1 MSISSGTGAVHRR
14 GRKRMADRTLR
25 GKTAIA
31 GIGETTYYKH
41 GQSPH
46 SEFKLAL
53 EAVVKAC
60 EDAGISPHDIDGFA
74 SYGNDR
80 SEAGRLAAALGIKE
94 LRFSNM
100 FWGGGG
106 GGVCGAVGNASAAV
120 ATGMADCVVAFR
132 SLAQGQYARY
142 GRSGGAPLAAGDD
155 AFLFPYGVMSP
166 AQRFA
171 MKVTR
176 FMHETGIRQEALRA
190 ISLACYHHAQ
200 NNPNAVMRG
209 RELDEAKY
217 DASRWI
223 IEPFFHLYDC
233 CQENDGAAA
242 VIVVPSERAKDM
254 RNKAAYLLACGQG
267 CDHRSAAP
275 VHNMPNYPSSHF
287 RQIAPRLYDM
297 AKLKP
302 SDIGI
307 VQCYENFTGGVLMS
321 LVEHGLVKAEE
332 ANDFLVKDNLIAPN
346 GGMPLN
352 TSGGN
357 LAECYMHGL
366 ELVIEAVR
374 QIRGT
379 AINQVRRNDTAIIIG
394 GPMVTPVSS
403 IILGSEA
410 AL

>member
-1 MSISSGTGAVHRR
+1 
-14 GRKRMADRTLR
+14 MAERTLR
-25 GKTAIA
+25 GKTAIV

-41 GQSPH
+41 GQSPD

-53 EAVVKAC
+53 QAVVNAC
-60 EDAGISPHDIDGFA
+60 KDAGINPKEVDGFA

-80 SEAGRLAAALGIKE
+80 SEAGRLAAALGINE

-106 GGVCGAVGNASAAV
+106 GGVCGAVGNAAAAV

-132 SLAQGQYARY
+132 SLAQGQYQRY

-176 FMHETGIRQEALRA
+176 FMHDHGIKQEALRA

-209 RELDEAKY
+209 RPLTEEKY
-217 DASRWI
+217 DSSRWI

-242 VIVVPSERAKDM
+242 VIPPFLVFLTNKSFVNSDFSRAREIGSISVFKL
-254 RNKAAYLLACGQG
+254 YLLS
-267 CDHRSAAP
+267 RR
-275 VHNMPNYPSSHF
+275 V
-287 RQIAPRLYDM
+287 
-297 AKLKP
+297 
-302 SDIGI
+302 
-307 VQCYENFTGGVLMS
+307 
-321 LVEHGLVKAEE
+321 
-332 ANDFLVKDNLIAPN
+332 FL
-346 GGMPLN
+346 
-352 TSGGN
+352 
-357 LAECYMHGL
+357 
-366 ELVIEAVR
+366 
-374 QIRGT
+374 
-379 AINQVRRNDTAIIIG
+379 
-394 GPMVTPVSS
+394 
-403 IILGSEA
+403 
-410 AL
+410 

>member
-1 MSISSGTGAVHRR
+1 
-14 GRKRMADRTLR
+14 MAERTLR

-41 GQSPH
+41 SQSPD

-53 EAVVKAC
+53 QAVVKAC
-60 EDAGISPHDIDGFA
+60 EDAGISPHDVDGFA

-80 SEAGRLAAALGIKE
+80 SEAGRLAAALGVKE
-94 LRFSNM
+94 FRFSNM

-106 GGVCGAVGNASAAV
+106 GGVCGAVGNAAAAV

-132 SLAQGQYARY
+132 SLAQGQYQRY
-142 GRSGGAPLAAGDD
+142 GRSAGAPIAAGDD
-155 AFLFPYGVMSP
+155 SFLFPYGMMSP

-176 FMHETGIRQEALRA
+176 FMHDHGIRQEALRG

-200 NNPNAVMRG
+200 KNPNAVMRG
-209 RELDEAKY
+209 RPLDEQRY
-217 DASRWI
+217 DDSRWI

-242 VIVVPSERAKDM
+242 VIVVSAERARQMK
-254 RNKAAYLLACGQG
+254 NKPAYIMACGQG

-287 RQIAPRLYDM
+287 SQIAPRMYAM
-297 AKLKP
+297 AKMGP
-302 SDIGI
+302 RDMGI

-332 ANDFLVKDNLIAPN
+332 ANEFLVKENLIVE
-346 GGMPLN
+346 GGRMPLN

-379 AINQVRRNDTAIIIG
+379 AINQVKQNDAAIVIG

-403 IILGSEA
+403 LILGSEA
-410 AL
+410 TL

>member
-1 MSISSGTGAVHRR
+1 MHE
-14 GRKRMADRTLR
+14 RTLR
-25 GKTAIA
+25 GLTAIA
-31 GIGETTYYKH
+31 GIGETPYYRH
-41 GQSPH
+41 GQSPD

-53 EAVVKAC
+53 KAVVAAC
-60 EDAGISPHDIDGFA
+60 ADAGISPHDVDGFA

-80 SEAGRLAAALGIKE
+80 SEAGRLAAALGIRE

-106 GGVCGAVGNASAAV
+106 GGVCGAIGNAAAAV

-132 SLAQGQYARY
+132 SLAQGQYQRY
-142 GRSGGAPLAAGDD
+142 GRSSGATVAHGDD
-155 AFLFPYGVMSP
+155 AFAQPYGVISP

-176 FMHETGIRQEALRA
+176 FMHDHGIRHDALRA

-200 NNPNAVMRG
+200 TNPNAVMRG
-209 RELDEAKY
+209 KPLDAAKY

-223 IEPFFHLYDC
+223 IEPFFRLYDC

-242 VIVVPSERAKDM
+242 VIVTSAERARDLKQTPV
-254 RNKAAYLLACGQG
+254 YLMACAQG
-267 CDHRSAAP
+267 CETRSAAP
-275 VHNMPNYPSSHF
+275 VHNMPNYASSHF
-287 RQIAPRLYDM
+287 TQLAPRLYAMAGMSPTDM
-297 AKLKP
+297 HV
-302 SDIGI
+302 

-321 LVEHGLVKAEE
+321 LVEHGMVKPDE
-332 ANDFLVKDNLIAPN
+332 ANEMLVLDNLLAPD
-346 GGMPLN
+346 GRMPLN

-366 ELVIEAVR
+366 ELVHEAVR
-374 QIRGT
+374 QIRG
-379 AINQVRRNDTAIIIG
+379 AAVNQVRRHDTAIIMG

-403 IILGSEA
+403 LILGSEA
-410 AL
+410 TL

>member
-1 MSISSGTGAVHRR
+1 MVE
-14 GRKRMADRTLR
+14 RTLR

-41 GQSPH
+41 GQSPD

-53 EAVVKAC
+53 QAIVKAC

-80 SEAGRLAAALGIKE
+80 SDAPRLAAALGIKE
-94 LRFSNM
+94 LKFSNM

-106 GGVCGAVGNASAAV
+106 GGVCGAVGNAAAAV

-142 GRSGGAPLAAGDD
+142 GRGTGAPLVAGDD
-155 AFLFPYGVMSP
+155 SFIIPYGVMSP

-176 FMHETGIRQEALRA
+176 FMHDHGIRQEALRA

-209 RELDEAKY
+209 RELTEEKY
-217 DASRWI
+217 DSSRWI

-242 VIVVPSERAKDM
+242 VIVVSAEKAKQM
-254 RNKAAYLLACGQG
+254 KNKPAYIMACGQG

-297 AKLKP
+297 ARLKP

-321 LVEHGLVKAEE
+321 LVEHGLVRAEE
-332 ANDFLVKDNLIAPN
+332 ANEVLVTENLLAPS
-346 GGMPLN
+346 GRMPLN

-374 QIRGT
+374 QIRGV
-379 AINQVRRNDTAIIIG
+379 AINQVPRNDTAIVIG

-410 AL
+410 VL

>member
-1 MSISSGTGAVHRR
+1 
-14 GRKRMADRTLR
+14 MAERTLR

-41 GQSPH
+41 GQSPD

-53 EAVVKAC
+53 QAVVKAC
-60 EDAGISPHDIDGFA
+60 EDAGISPHEVDGFA

-80 SEAGRLAAALGIKE
+80 SEAGRLASALGVKE

-132 SLAQGQYARY
+132 SLAQGQYQRY
-142 GRSGGAPLAAGDD
+142 GRSGGAPIAGGDD
-155 AFLFPYGVMSP
+155 AFLFPYGIMSP

-176 FMHETGIRQEALRA
+176 FMHETGIKQEALRA

-200 NNPNAVMRG
+200 KNPNAVMRG
-209 RELDEAKY
+209 RPLDAQKY
-217 DASRWI
+217 DDSRWI

-242 VIVVPSERAKDM
+242 VIVVSAERAKELK
-254 RNKAAYLLACGQG
+254 NKPAYVMACGQG

-287 RQIAPRLYDM
+287 AKIAPRMYEM
-297 AKLKP
+297 AKMGPK
-302 SDIGI
+302 DMGI
-307 VQCYENFTGGVLMS
+307 VQVYENFTGGVLMS
-321 LVEHGLVKAEE
+321 LVEHDLVKAAD
-332 ANDFLVKDNLIAPN
+332 ANEFLTLENLIVE
-346 GGMPLN
+346 GGKMPLN

-366 ELVIEAVR
+366 ELVIESVR

-379 AINQVRRNDTAIIIG
+379 AINQVKRNDAAIIVG

-403 IILGSEA
+403 LILGSEA
-410 AL
+410 TL

>member
-1 MSISSGTGAVHRR
+1 
-14 GRKRMADRTLR
+14 MAERTLR

-31 GIGETTYYKH
+31 GIGETIYYRH
-41 GQSPH
+41 GKSPD

-53 EAVVKAC
+53 QAVVKAC
-60 EDAGISPHDIDGFA
+60 EDAGISPHEVDGFA
-74 SYGNDR
+74 SYGGDR
-80 SEAGRLAAALGIKE
+80 SDAGRLASALGIKE
-94 LRFSNM
+94 LKFSNM

-106 GGVCGAVGNASAAV
+106 GGVCGAVGNAAAAV

-142 GRSGGAPLAAGDD
+142 GRGAPVASVGGDD
-155 AFLFPYGVMSP
+155 AFLAPYGLMSP

-176 FMHETGIRQEALRA
+176 FMHDHGIGQNALRA

-209 RELDEAKY
+209 RPLDEATY

-242 VIVVPSERAKDM
+242 VLVVSAERARDLRHKPS
-254 RNKAAYLLACGQG
+254 YLLACGQG
-267 CDHRSAAP
+267 SDHRSAAP
-275 VHNMPNYPSSHF
+275 VHNMPNYPSSNF
-287 RQIAPRLYDM
+287 GTIAQRMYDM
-297 AKLKP
+297 AQLGP
-302 SDIGI
+302 ADIGI

-321 LVEHGLVKAEE
+321 LVEHGLVAADQ
-332 ANDFLVKDNLIAPN
+332 ANEMLVPENLYVE
-346 GGMPLN
+346 GGKMPLN

-366 ELVIEAVR
+366 ELVIESVR

-379 AINQVRRNDTAIIIG
+379 AVNQVKRNDAAIVIG

-403 IILGSEA
+403 LILGSEA
-410 AL
+410 TL

>member
-1 MSISSGTGAVHRR
+1 
-14 GRKRMADRTLR
+14 MAERTLR
-25 GKTAIA
+25 GQTAIA
-31 GIGETTYYKH
+31 GIGETTYYKY
-41 GQSPH
+41 GQSPD

-53 EAVVKAC
+53 QAVVNAC
-60 EDAGISPHDIDGFA
+60 QDAGISPHEIDGFA

-132 SLAQGQYARY
+132 SLAQGQYQRY
-142 GRSGGAPLAAGDD
+142 GRSAGAAVAMGDD
-155 AFLFPYGVMSP
+155 AFLAPYGLMSP

-171 MKVTR
+171 MKITR
-176 FMHETGIRQEALRA
+176 FMHDHGIRQEALRG

-209 RELDEAKY
+209 RPLDEQKY
-217 DASRWI
+217 DDSRWI

-242 VIVVPSERAKDM
+242 VIVVSAEKAKSLK
-254 RNKAAYLLACGQG
+254 NKPAYVMACGQG

-287 RQIAPRLYDM
+287 SQLAPHMYEM
-297 AKLKP
+297 AKMGPK
-302 SDIGI
+302 DMGI

-321 LVEHGLVKAEE
+321 LIEHDLVKAEE
-332 ANDFLVKDNLIAPN
+332 ANEVLVKENLIIE
-346 GGMPLN
+346 GGRMPLN

-379 AINQVRRNDTAIIIG
+379 AINQVKKNDAAIIMG

-403 IILGSEA
+403 LILGSEA
-410 AL
+410 TL

>member
-1 MSISSGTGAVHRR
+1 
-14 GRKRMADRTLR
+14 MAERTLR
-25 GKTAIA
+25 GKTAIV

-41 GQSPH
+41 GQSPD

-53 EAVVKAC
+53 QAVVNAC
-60 EDAGISPHDIDGFA
+60 KDAGINPKEVDGFA

-80 SEAGRLAAALGIKE
+80 SEAGRLAAALGINE

-106 GGVCGAVGNASAAV
+106 GGVCGAVGNAAAAV

-132 SLAQGQYARY
+132 SLAQGQYQRY
-142 GRSGGAPLAAGDD
+142 GRSGGVPLAAGDD

-176 FMHETGIRQEALRA
+176 FMHDHGIKQEALRA

-209 RELDEAKY
+209 RPLTEEKY
-217 DASRWI
+217 DSSRWI

-242 VIVVPSERAKDM
+242 VIVVSAERAKELK
-254 RNKAAYLLACGQG
+254 NKPAYIMASAQG
-267 CDHRSAAP
+267 CDTRSAAP

-287 RQIAPRLYDM
+287 GQLAPRMYKM
-297 AKLKP
+297 AKMAP
-302 SDIGI
+302 SDMEI

-321 LVEHGLVKAEE
+321 LVEHGLVKPEQ
-332 ANDFLVKDNLIAPN
+332 ANEFLVKDNLIAPN

-366 ELVIEAVR
+366 ELVHESVR
-374 QIRGT
+374 QIRGV
-379 AINQVRRNDTAIIIG
+379 AINQSQKHDTAIIMG

-403 IILGSEA
+403 LILGSEA
-410 AL
+410 TL